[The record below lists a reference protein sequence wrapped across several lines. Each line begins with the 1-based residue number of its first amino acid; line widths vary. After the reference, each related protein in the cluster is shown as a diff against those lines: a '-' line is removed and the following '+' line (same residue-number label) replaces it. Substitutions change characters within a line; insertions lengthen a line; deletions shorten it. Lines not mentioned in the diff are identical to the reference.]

1 MKGSS
6 QARRIHALSMF
17 FAAVPFAFALIRY
30 GQTGS
35 DLRYLWVALASWLG
49 ATLVMV
55 VGKAPGRIL
64 TVKVALSAGAF
75 VMAMLFAL
83 LAVVL
88 LGTTVE
94 LGI

>member
-30 GQTGS
+30 GQTGP
-35 DLRYLWVALASWLG
+35 DLRYLWLALASWLG

-55 VGKAPGRIL
+55 VGKAPSRIL
-64 TVKVALSAGAF
+64 TMKVALSAGAF